1 MEDTA
6 DDRLIDIRK
15 ALDRMQTLQKG
26 DATSSSAMDELQRRI
41 QKAVT
46 CRESS
51 ISGAGK
57 GIFAKQDIKPGVI
70 VGFYPVHGIGVDFD
84 DVSSICFGATLKD
97 QEYFDDDTAD
107 ERQANYIQYLI
118 GSRRLGEADFGTDTT
133 LFVNVNPSHSDSNG
147 GWIGHYINDGAT
159 VSTNSEVGM
168 LDYYAASRQTKNC
181 VHIPFGP
188 APLIAT
194 VTTRKVNKGEELF
207 TSYGCLYWIENILKE
222 GEECA
227 DITEAVQMEAKQTA
241 QDLFSAMQSAR
252 TRYVNQQAELQET
265 FAKM

>member
-1 MEDTA
+1 M
-6 DDRLIDIRK
+6 
-15 ALDRMQTLQKG
+15 
-26 DATSSSAMDELQRRI
+26 
-41 QKAVT
+41 
-46 CRESS
+46 
-51 ISGAGK
+51 
-57 GIFAKQDIKPGVI
+57 
-70 VGFYPVHGIGVDFD
+70 
-84 DVSSICFGATLKD
+84 
-97 QEYFDDDTAD
+97 
-107 ERQANYIQYLI
+107 
-118 GSRRLGEADFGTDTT
+118 
-133 LFVNVNPSHSDSNG
+133 NPNQSDSNG

-168 LDYYAASRQTKNC
+168 LDYYSASRQCKNC

-222 GEECA
+222 GEDCA

-265 FAKM
+265 FTKI